1 MKKTFITQLPIPA
14 CVVGS
19 NGLITKA
26 NGFMKNVIVYEDI
39 IGANFFALT
48 GVKRETLLT
57 ANSSEVIIERNN
69 RVFKI

>member
-19 NGLITKA
+19 DGLIKKA
-26 NGFMKNVIVYEDI
+26 NAFMKNVIVYEGI

-48 GVKRETLLT
+48 GVKREALLT
-57 ANSSEVIIERNN
+57 AN
-69 RVFKI
+69 